1 MMKVIVLLA
10 EGFEEIEALT
20 PVDVLR
26 RAGADVQMLS
36 IHEALKVTGAHG
48 IPVIADGLF
57 AGGEEA
63 DAVILPG
70 GLPGAV
76 NLAADER
83 VREIIQRYLKEEK
96 TVAAICAAPLALDA
110 AGVLAGR
117 RFTTYPGVEEKIT
130 EGTHETAA
138 VVEDSKLI
146 TGKGPAFAMDFALA
160 VTAQLLGRE
169 KRDEVAEGLLR
180 K

>member
-1 MMKVIVLLA
+1 MKVIVLLA
-10 EGFEEIEALT
+10 NGFEEIEALT

-26 RAGADVQMLS
+26 RAGAEVEALS
-36 IHEALKVTGAHG
+36 IHEEKKVTGAHG
-48 IPVIADGLF
+48 IIVEADGVF
-57 AGGEEA
+57 TGEEDA
-63 DAVILPG
+63 DAVVLPG

-76 NLAADER
+76 NLAEDQR
-83 VREIIQRYLKEEK
+83 VRQTIRRQLEKDK

-117 RFTTYPGVEEKIT
+117 RFTTYPGI
-130 EGTHETAA
+130 EGDIQEGIH
-138 VVEDSKLI
+138 EDSEVVQDGQLI

-160 VTAQLLGRE
+160 ITEQLLGKE
-169 KRDEVAEGLLR
+169 KRQEVAEGLLR